1 MKLSFA
7 ALLLPLFA
15 AALFAAAA
23 ATPVGLSAQ
32 STGSVP
38 PDAEQLL
45 ALTNQARAADSLG
58 PLHWDPALAD
68 AARLHAERMVE
79 HAELSHQFAGEP
91 DIPTRAA
98 QSGAHF
104 RAIAENIALGPS
116 ANVIQKEWMQSVQH
130 RTNILDPQ
138 MDAIGIALLRAP
150 NGELYA
156 VEDFAHTVDS
166 LSPAS
171 VEDRVIAL
179 LRQNGIASASSTQD
193 ARQTCEMSHGTAGGS
208 QPAFVMRWQGADLSH
223 LPNVLTERIRAGHFK
238 SAAVGACDS
247 AHPQAGFTTYRIAVL
262 LY

>member
-7 ALLLPLFA
+7 ALLQALFA

-23 ATPVGLSAQ
+23 ATPSCLLAQ
-32 STGSVP
+32 PGAIP
-38 PDAEQLL
+38 ADAEQLL
-45 ALTNQARAADSLG
+45 ALTNQARAADNLG
-58 PLHWDPALAD
+58 PLHWDPALAQ
-68 AARLHAERMVE
+68 AARLHAEQMVE
-79 HAELSHQFAGEP
+79 HAELSHQFAGEA

-104 RAIAENIALGPS
+104 RAIAENIALGPNL
-116 ANVIQKEWMQSVQH
+116 NVIQKQWMQSVQH

-156 VEDFAHTVDS
+156 VEDFARTVES

-179 LRQNGIASASSTQD
+179 LRQNGIAAASSTKD
-193 ARQTCEMSHGTAGGS
+193 ARQTCEMAHGTAGGS
-208 QPAFVMRWQGADLSH
+208 QPAFVMRWQGADLSR

-238 SAAVGACDS
+238 SAAVGACNS
-247 AHPQAGFTTYRIAVL
+247 AHSQAGFTTYRIAVL

>member
-1 MKLSFA
+1 MKLSLA

-15 AALFAAAA
+15 AAMPSCL
-23 ATPVGLSAQ
+23 LAQ
-32 STGSVP
+32 PGGTIP
-38 PDAEQLL
+38 ADAEQLL
-45 ALTNQARAADSLG
+45 TLTNQARAADSLG

-179 LRQNGIASASSTQD
+179 LRQNGIAAASSQD

-223 LPNVLTERIRAGHFK
+223 LPNALTERIRAGHFR